1 MWSAELHLVTLLDE
15 YVGPKPMVADYVRKQ
30 LLREQEENS
39 IRQAIQNR
47 QEGLDDIHSPYDCW
61 LVYSGINFSDNGA
74 KLADTIAS
82 GDLLHTLFD
91 LTLGQSVKTNMLS
104 HYTEF
109 HQARCTIRSFFI
121 RFSEDI
127 SPEANLDTLWWD
139 MAYVPQTPKKRW
151 VSASLKSH
159 SAFLSVL
166 ESWLS
171 DSNDLQAW
179 LDGCEAEGRLVN
191 NPNDPDRVFSELAAT
206 EVLRSVKVGRL
217 KHAGLNWA
225 SDTPSSQLRGCALD
239 QTRRMKFDN
248 NPAWFIEEC
257 ESLGLFTTRMP
268 RFLQL
273 FFYKFSDWEILI
285 ELGQPTTSSSSRR
298 AAEAYLLS
306 GNRPQSACG
315 ISDVWYHYVEN
326 NQDLYN
332 HGMTQPLPI
341 HQQPPHPRPHSDRH
355 HERYLWSILEWA
367 KMHSRP
373 QPRKKKPIRDK
384 SSSIPVSSSPGGGFI
399 SDIDPDDFSSGVMSG
414 TPTPPLQK
422 TEEIPEYTDIGENG
436 LGGGFLD
443 EEIEEMGGQD
453 VAEGGGGFLDEEIE
467 EMWGQDVAEGGG
479 AGMQVVGS
487 MVKVESPE
495 YRFEDDYPET
505 TSFNEA
511 LGRSLDEMESLH
523 AVADAVVPTS
533 VSAEREL
540 HRSPVLM
547 SPADSS
553 NRATAGMQAEDPTV
567 GDQMDGI
574 EMSQEDQAHT
584 SDFESSFIEAI
595 DTQDVGYAM
604 DGK

>member
-1 MWSAELHLVTLLDE
+1 MWSGELYLITLLDE

-30 LLREQEENS
+30 LLREEEENS

-61 LVYSGINFSDNGA
+61 LVYSGIDFLDNGA
-74 KLADTIAS
+74 ELADTIAS

-109 HQARCTIRSFFI
+109 HQARCTIRSFFV

-139 MAYVPQTPKKRW
+139 MAYVPRTPNKRW
-151 VSASLKSH
+151 ISTSLKSH
-159 SAFLSVL
+159 SAFLSIL

-171 DSNDLQAW
+171 DSSDLQAW
-179 LDGCEAEGRLVN
+179 LDGYEADGRLVN
-191 NPNDPDRVFSELAAT
+191 NPNDPDRVFSELAAA
-206 EVLRSVKVGRL
+206 EVLRLAKVCRL
-217 KHAGLNWA
+217 KHAELNQV
-225 SDTPSSQLRGCALD
+225 SNTPSSQLRGCVLD
-239 QTRRMKFDN
+239 QTRRMEFDD
-248 NPAWFIEEC
+248 NPAWLIEEC
-257 ESLGLFTTRMP
+257 EGLGLFTTRMP

-273 FFYKFSDWEILI
+273 FFYNFSDWEILI
-285 ELGQPTTSSSSRR
+285 ELGQPTSSSSSRR

-315 ISDVWYHYVEN
+315 ISNVWYHYVEN
-326 NQDLYN
+326 NQDLYSR
-332 HGMTQPLPI
+332 GTTQPLPI
-341 HQQPPHPRPHSDRH
+341 HQQPSHPRPHSDRY
-355 HERYLWSILEWA
+355 HEMYLWSILEWA

-373 QPRKKKPIRDK
+373 QPRKKRPIRDK
-384 SSSIPVSSSPGGGFI
+384 SSSILVSSSPNRSFI

-422 TEEIPEYTDIGENG
+422 MEEISEYTDIEESG

-453 VAEGGGGFLDEEIE
+453 VAEGS
-467 EMWGQDVAEGGG
+467 G

-487 MVKVESPE
+487 MVREVKVESPE
-495 YRFEDDYPET
+495 YRFDDDYLET

-511 LGRSLDEMESLH
+511 LGRSLDEMENLD

-540 HRSPVLM
+540 HCGPTFVF
-547 SPADSS
+547 PADGS
-553 NRATAGMQAEDPTV
+553 NRATPGTQAEDPTV

-574 EMSQEDQAHT
+574 ELSQEDQAHT
-584 SDFESSFIEAI
+584 SDFESSSIEVI
-595 DTQDVGYAM
+595 DAQDVGYTA